1 MQSPSHPSPEPTA
14 STSVATKRHWGVI
27 LLWITPVLFVAGV
40 LLYYGLLTRQGADS
54 DTWLPRV
61 GQPLADFT
69 LPDLHGRMVQLSAL
83 RGKVVFINV
92 WATWCKPCIDEMPTI
107 QRLYDHLRTQ
117 GLEVLAI
124 NLDPLGEEV
133 VTPFMRNYRLSF
145 PVLLDR
151 KSSVERLYG
160 TTGVP
165 ETFIVDKQGLLV
177 DKIIGP
183 RDWAHPQMLAMFQR
197 LLAAPVLPQ
206 KGSS

>member
-92 WATWCKPCIDEMPTI
+92 WATWCKPTSESA
-107 QRLYDHLRTQ
+107 Y
-117 GLEVLAI
+117 
-124 NLDPLGEEV
+124 
-133 VTPFMRNYRLSF
+133 YR
-145 PVLLDR
+145 
-151 KSSVERLYG
+151 Y
-160 TTGVP
+160 
-165 ETFIVDKQGLLV
+165 FIVAHTGSVPQGQSSPGLSAGV
-177 DKIIGP
+177 VP
-183 RDWAHPQMLAMFQR
+183 PQGGAVGNLHAE
-197 LLAAPVLPQ
+197 AT
-206 KGSS
+206 